1 MIPEAILALG
11 RDPVSPAAP
20 AGENVRYDETFEQL
34 QAQMDRIGSIAGVPV
49 DWSKVVEL
57 STAILKSKSK
67 DLLVATYLTLGLFET
82 VGYKGLA
89 AGLDAYREL
98 VSKFWEPCFP
108 RSKPPMARI
117 NAIQYLSEKVMTA
130 IDPPDGRPK
139 RAPTGAEKEGVHKS
153 ADAAIALDA
162 ALQAAYAG
170 QPESP
175 NFAPFVRVMKTL
187 KERAG
192 PLTADAPAGA
202 EGAAATT
209 GGAAPAAGGGG
220 APGAPVV
227 MDAFRTPTQALQTV
241 KAVAKF
247 LLSQDVKDPTGYRLS
262 RMAAFGPLTELPKD
276 KLIPGPP
283 PPRRVFFENLAGTGD
298 WPQLL
303 TEAEGQFGSTPL
315 WLDMQR
321 YVALALGG
329 LGGAHA
335 AARDAVVMEA
345 AALFARMPGLF
356 ELTFKDNT
364 PFADGATRA
373 WIAQAAPTSGGGGGG
388 KGGAG
393 ASSAGGGGDKV
404 ATAMREAR
412 KMLAESKPAEAV
424 ARLSS
429 QVEASSGRRDRFRA
443 QLALAT
449 LCLEMGRLSLAASL
463 LEGLESVIDA
473 YRLEEWEPDL
483 AAEALYDLYECLT
496 KANAKP
502 TPEQQARLHAVFGRM
517 ARLDPATALKLESA
531 RKPG

>member
-1 MIPEAILALG
+1 MNPDAIIALG
-11 RDPVSPAAP
+11 RDPVSAAAP

-49 DWSKVVEL
+49 DWRKVVEL
-57 STAILKSKSK
+57 STGILKSKAK

-82 VGYKGLA
+82 EGYKGLA

-98 VSKFWEPCFP
+98 VSKYWEPCFP
-108 RSKPPMARI
+108 RPKPPLARI

-153 ADAAIALDA
+153 AEAAIALDA

-170 QPESP
+170 QGESP
-175 NFAPFVRVMKTL
+175 NFAPFVRAMKTL

-192 PLTADAPAGA
+192 PLTAEAPAGA
-202 EGAAATT
+202 VGAEGGASGA
-209 GGAAPAAGGGG
+209 AAPAAGGG
-220 APGAPVV
+220 ATGAPVA
-227 MDAFRTPTQALQTV
+227 MDSFRTPTQALQTV

-247 LLSQDVKDPTGYRLS
+247 LLSQDGKDPTGYRLS

-283 PPRRVFFENLAGTGD
+283 APRRGFFENLAGAGD

-329 LGGAHA
+329 LGGAHS
-335 AARDAVVMEA
+335 AARDAVLMEA

-373 WIAQAAPTSGGGGGG
+373 WIAQAAPTGGSGGS
-388 KGGAG
+388 KGGAA
-393 ASSAGGGGDKV
+393 ASSGAGGDKV